1 MTGSSLQSSQSRTKL
16 APMNPAPPVTKIMR
30 APCAADTC
38 AHFYQGRGILSCAP
52 KRFACAVVLPI
63 PLYEAGEPDM
73 QRSRR
78 CESGG
83 CGESLYRRK
92 RRGHVPWLHWL
103 VLPDCA
109 HAEEA
114 LQLADERFELD
125 GGVVP
130 DVIDRAGCDA
140 RRRCCRRPRQDAH
153 DTLDNVVDVGKVAL
167 HPAKVE
173 DLDRTTLKHGAR
185 EQHRR
190 HVRPP
195 PGSVDGEKT
204 QRCRR

>member
-1 MTGSSLQSSQSRTKL
+1 MTGSALQSSQSRTKL
-16 APMNPAPPVTKIMR
+16 APMKPAPPVTKIMR
-30 APCAADTC
+30 APCAAGTR
-38 AHFYQGRGILSCAP
+38 AHFSQERGILSCAP
-52 KRFACAVVLPI
+52 KRFAFAVVLAI
-63 PLYEAGEPDM
+63 PVDEAGEPGL

-78 CESGG
+78 FESGG
-83 CGESLYRRK
+83 CGESLDRRK

-153 DTLDNVVDVGKVAL
+153 GNLVKVVDVGEVAL

-173 DLDRTTLKHGAR
+173 DLDRTTLEHGAR
-185 EQHRR
+185 EQHR
-190 HVRPP
+190 
-195 PGSVDGEKT
+195 
-204 QRCRR
+204 

>member
-1 MTGSSLQSSQSRTKL
+1 MTGSALQSSQSRTKL
-16 APMNPAPPVTKIMR
+16 APMKPAPPVTKIMR
-30 APCAADTC
+30 APCAAGTR
-38 AHFYQGRGILSCAP
+38 AHFSQERGILSCSP
-52 KRFACAVVLPI
+52 KRFAFAVVLAI

-83 CGESLYRRK
+83 CGESLDRRK

-130 DVIDRAGCDA
+130 DVIDRAGSDD
-140 RRRCCRRPRQDAH
+140 RRRWFRRPRQEAD
-153 DTLDNVVDVGKVAL
+153 DTPHNVGDVGKVA
-167 HPAKVE
+167 
-173 DLDRTTLKHGAR
+173 
-185 EQHRR
+185 
-190 HVRPP
+190 
-195 PGSVDGEKT
+195 
-204 QRCRR
+204 